1 MFSHLLTLVTSN
13 VEHSVST
20 ASNQIPVSFRREG
33 TVKKCKTVK
42 IFQPQLYV
50 TENIETRIRSIITF
64 LERMET
70 AI

>member
-1 MFSHLLTLVTSN
+1 MFSHSLTLVTSN
-13 VEHSVST
+13 VKHSVST
-20 ASNQIPVSFRREG
+20 ASNQIPVSFRREK

-50 TENIETRIRSIITF
+50 TENIEKRIRSIITF